1 MLKKFV
7 LAIAV
12 LAISAALA
20 ACGSSS
26 SSSSSEASGG
36 GSPEGSES
44 TESTEAGEGGGS
56 GSDSKIGLALSGAKN
71 DQGFYQLEYEGF
83 QEAEEKEGF
92 EGTTLDNLASPQAIL
107 TAMKNLSLDNQLV
120 IGGGAEFAEAAET
133 LASQFPEVQY
143 AIITGE
149 IEEGIENVHGYLPRQ
164 GVGAYVGGV
173 AAGYASKADH
183 LGFIGG
189 LEIPPTEAA
198 EDGFVAGAE
207 SQKPGIEVSSTV
219 VGSFSDPAKGKEAAK
234 AQIAAGADQI
244 FSFLDAGTTGVE
256 QAVTESGKEVG
267 IQNPDG
273 PRCEVFPD
281 SFGSTVLGLNYV
293 IEEAIKGFEEE
304 AMPDGTQTWG
314 VEDPKIQ
321 RFELCPKYEK
331 DAKLQELVETTVEEL
346 DAEEIQ
352 LPPSV

>member
-1 MLKKFV
+1 MLKKSV
-7 LAIAV
+7 LVIVV

-20 ACGSSS
+20 ACGSSG
-26 SSSSSEASGG
+26 SSSSESSSG
-36 GSPEGSES
+36 SAAES
-44 TESTEAGEGGGS
+44 TESSEGTETSEGGGGS
-56 GSDSKIGLALSGAKN
+56 ASDSNIGLGLSGAKN

-83 QEAEEKEGF
+83 QEAEEKYGF

-133 LASQFPEVQY
+133 LAPQFPEVQY

-149 IEEGIENVHGYLPRQ
+149 IEPGIENVHGYLPRQ

-173 AAGYASKADH
+173 AAGSVTKSDH

-198 EDGFVAGAE
+198 EDGFTAGAE
-207 SQKPGIEVSSTV
+207 TQKPDVEVSSTT

-273 PRCEVFPD
+273 PRCEVFPE

-304 AMPDGTQTWG
+304 SMPEGTKTWG
-314 VEDPKIQ
+314 VEDPRIQ

-331 DAKLQELVETTVEEL
+331 DAKLQKLVEQTVEEL
-346 DAEEIQ
+346 TKEEIE